1 MPANL
6 SPEYMAAEEAY
17 KAAKD
22 PAERLDCLERMLR
35 TIPKHKGTEKMQADL
50 KRRIART
57 REGLERQ
64 SGKKGFGVKVDAEG
78 AAQIAVVGA
87 PNSGKSALVEVTTN
101 ARVEVGDH
109 PFATR
114 LPVPAMMSYENVQLQ
129 LVDLPPVSREYME
142 YWVPGI
148 MRATAESALWVI
160 DASDAAFGDRID
172 EVCAVLA
179 ERKVELCGADAP
191 RSELRGVVCRL
202 PTLVAAAKVD
212 EPAAAEILPRLR
224 ERLEPTYDV
233 LPVSALGDSDFS
245 ELARRLFRLN
255 RIIRVFSKAPG
266 KEPDRSRPFILHEGD
281 TLMDF
286 ARKVHKDF
294 AEKLRYARVWGEG
307 WYDGQRVP
315 RDQPLTD
322 GDVIELKM

>member
-1 MPANL
+1 MSANL

-17 KAAKD
+17 KAARD

-50 KRRIART
+50 KRRIARAK
-57 REGLERQ
+57 EGLEKQR
-64 SGKKGFGVKVDAEG
+64 GKKGFGVKVDPEG

-87 PNSGKSALVEVTTN
+87 PNSGKSSLVEVTTN

-114 LPVPAMMSYENVQLQ
+114 LPVPAMMPFENVQLQ

-160 DASDAAFGDRID
+160 DASDAAFEEGID
-172 EVCAVLA
+172 EVRAVLA
-179 ERKVELCGADAP
+179 ERKVELTGAASP

-202 PTLVAAAKVD
+202 PTLVAAAKMD
-212 EPAAAEILPRLR
+212 EPAAAGILPRIR
-224 ERLEPTYDV
+224 ARLEPTHEV
-233 LPVSALGDSDFS
+233 LPVSALGDADFT
-245 ELARRLFRLN
+245 ELAARLFRLN
-255 RIIRVFSKAPG
+255 RLIRVYSKAPG
-266 KEPDRSRPFILHEGD
+266 KEPDRSRPFVLHEGD
-281 TLMDF
+281 TSMDF

-294 AEKLRYARVWGEG
+294 AERLLHARVWGEG
-307 WYDGQRVP
+307 RYDGQRVP

-322 GDVIELKM
+322 GDVIELKL